1 MPNVEL
7 NDKEFELIQKLRM
20 PVEQR
25 LEQIEQQ
32 RQLQRSLYLSRLPEK
47 QRQLQEQIEALSDW
61 GQRAYF
67 LMLRKTKIEEQL
79 SLPEMQTGLQEAL
92 PLISPEKT
100 S

>member
-20 PVEQR
+20 PAEER

-61 GQRAYF
+61 GQRAYW
-67 LMLRKTKIEEQL
+67 LLRRKNWIEEQL
-79 SLPEMQTGLQEAL
+79 SLPEMQTGCQEAL